1 MSKKQRWNWKRMQ
14 HTYPS
19 INSSEVSKTHVSSGI
34 SSQANAKDD
43 RASYFN
49 VNYTQLRWTKNA
61 SESRKNARKII
72 TIAGR
77 ETNRGKIYRNIF
89 MTYAVVVWFGMC
101 ASACFFSLSYILV
114 QCSFTF
120 LSISLFLFL
129 FHFFFAY
136 CSMLLMIFHV
146 PWCSTYTPY
155 INNTYNS
162 LYRSFGVFTRAIM

>member
-19 INSSEVSKTHVSSGI
+19 INWSEVSKTHVSSGI
-34 SSQANAKDD
+34 SSQANAEDD

-89 MTYAVVVWFGMC
+89 MTYAVVIWFGMC

-129 FHFFFAY
+129 FHFF
-136 CSMLLMIFHV
+136 
-146 PWCSTYTPY
+146 
-155 INNTYNS
+155 S
-162 LYRSFGVFTRAIM
+162 LTVVCCWWFFMCHGVVSIRRT